1 MASRDIVQPKSSEKL
16 TIGRWVFIDLP
27 MLDLDNVRAKVDT
40 GAYRSS
46 LHCEF
51 IDEFERDGETY
62 LAIQTT
68 DMSGESI
75 GDHPVALKQ
84 EGYVKVRSSNGEIQ
98 RRPIVSLPV
107 VIGGRE
113 YVSEFTL
120 TNRQDMKFPILLGR
134 RLLKDSFVVDVS
146 LDDPTEEE

>member
-1 MASRDIVQPKSSEKL
+1 MDKV

-27 MLDLDNVRAKVDT
+27 ALDLENVRAKVDT

-51 IDEFERDGETY
+51 IEEFERNGEIF

-68 DMSGESI
+68 DMRGAPI

-84 EGYVKVRSSNGEIQ
+84 EGIVAVRSSNGEVQ
-98 RRPIVSLPV
+98 RRPVVLLPV
-107 VIGGRE
+107 ELGGRE
-113 YVSEFTL
+113 YVTEFTL

-134 RLLKDSFVVDVS
+134 KFLKESFVVDVS